1 VAGYDLGR
9 IKEGLKSL
17 WRRRAWLSL
26 TGLTESM
33 LDSWLRG
40 RRTPLRPGGDYLP
53 QFARA

>member
-40 RRTPLRPGGDYLP
+40 RRTPLRPGDDYLP
-53 QFARA
+53 LFARA